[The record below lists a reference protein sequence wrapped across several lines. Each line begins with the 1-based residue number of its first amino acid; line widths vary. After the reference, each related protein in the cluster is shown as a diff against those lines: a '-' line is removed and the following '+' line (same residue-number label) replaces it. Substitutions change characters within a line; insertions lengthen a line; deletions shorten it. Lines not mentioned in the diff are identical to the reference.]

1 MKFIRLSCTLLVAM
15 AVAGA
20 ASAQAL
26 RPEVGKPLQ
35 QAGDL
40 LKAGKAKEALA
51 KVREAD
57 AVPNKTN
64 AEQMT
69 IERMRGAAAQRAGD
83 TASAI
88 KAFET
93 VYAKTTGA
101 EQAQAAEALAFAY
114 SQAKDWPKTSEW
126 ARKAQQ
132 LGGNSAQLKQLL
144 AYVQSQS
151 GDYAAIARDSAAA
164 IAAAEQAGRKPG
176 EDDLLRLAD
185 ASQRQNNQAQYSATL
200 EKLVLHYPKKDYW
213 SAYLARI
220 QRKPGFADRLGL
232 DVMRLK
238 LANGLIATPEEYME
252 MAQLALQAGLPHEA
266 KQIVDKGFSAGVLG
280 TGAEAERHKRLQA
293 LTEKQVAEASAG
305 IAAEAAEAAQAK
317 DGNALVKVGYA
328 YVTMGQPD
336 KGLPMIEQGIAKGG
350 LKRPDDAK
358 LRLGM
363 AQLRAGNKARAMQT
377 LRGVGGKDGTADI
390 ARLWIT
396 QAGSQG

>member
-1 MKFIRLSCTLLVAM
+1 
-15 AVAGA
+15 
-20 ASAQAL
+20 
-26 RPEVGKPLQ
+26 
-35 QAGDL
+35 
-40 LKAGKAKEALA
+40 
-51 KVREAD
+51 
-57 AVPNKTN
+57 
-64 AEQMT
+64 
-69 IERMRGAAAQRAGD
+69 
-83 TASAI
+83 
-88 KAFET
+88 
-93 VYAKTTGA
+93 
-101 EQAQAAEALAFAY
+101 
-114 SQAKDWPKTSEW
+114 
-126 ARKAQQ
+126 
-132 LGGNSAQLKQLL
+132 
-144 AYVQSQS
+144 
-151 GDYAAIARDSAAA
+151 
-164 IAAAEQAGRKPG
+164 
-176 EDDLLRLAD
+176 
-185 ASQRQNNQAQYSATL
+185 
-200 EKLVLHYPKKDYW
+200 
-213 SAYLARI
+213 
-220 QRKPGFADRLGL
+220 
-232 DVMRLK
+232 
-238 LANGLIATPEEYME
+238 